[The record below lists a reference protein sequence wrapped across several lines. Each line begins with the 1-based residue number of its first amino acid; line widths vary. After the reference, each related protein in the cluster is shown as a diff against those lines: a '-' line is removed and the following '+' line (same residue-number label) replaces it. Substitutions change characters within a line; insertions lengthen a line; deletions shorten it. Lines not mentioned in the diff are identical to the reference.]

1 MKHETLEQLFLY
13 AVRVLGARA
22 CSESVL
28 RQKLA
33 RHARPEVVAEVLQRV
48 KSLGYLDDQ
57 KYAEGYAR
65 LYAGRWGPA
74 KLRRALLEKGVA
86 RSIVDQVLAEQESQ
100 NDPVEEAMALLDRY
114 QSRHRGEKP
123 RVMRFLLNRGYAM
136 DDAYRAWE
144 GYHKQKAAEAES

>member
-1 MKHETLEQLFLY
+1 MKHETPEQLFLY
-13 AVRVLGARA
+13 AVRVLGAQS
-22 CSESVL
+22 CSESAL

-33 RHARPEVVAEVLQRV
+33 RQAGPEVVAEVLQRV

-57 KYAEGYAR
+57 KYAEEYAR
-65 LYAGRWGPA
+65 LYEGRWGPT

-86 RSIVDQVLAEQESQ
+86 RSIVDQVLAAQESQ
-100 NDPVEEAMALLDRY
+100 SDPVEEAVALLDRY

-144 GYHKQKAAEAES
+144 GYHKQKGAEAEG